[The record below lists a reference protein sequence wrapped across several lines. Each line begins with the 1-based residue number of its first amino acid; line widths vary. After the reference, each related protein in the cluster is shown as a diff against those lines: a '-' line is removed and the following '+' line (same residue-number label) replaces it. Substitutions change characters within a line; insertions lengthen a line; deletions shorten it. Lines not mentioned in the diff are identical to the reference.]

1 MTMRTA
7 YLLTMNENSPRAQ
20 FSKKILE
27 NIGFTVV
34 FYKAIPHKDKVL
46 SNKISM
52 MNIYNTIYC
61 NSNEEWGYVFEDD
74 INVVEPILLDEIIQ
88 YEKISKPFFYLGF
101 CMMDGKLNS
110 TGLVV
115 NNNPVTSISGGVRGL
130 HGIGISK
137 KGAFELLHFAA
148 NSRERYMDCILERFA
163 AVHPANIV
171 RYDLI
176 SPQESGHRG
185 VLFQDRHQFPSTI

>member
-1 MTMRTA
+1 MRTA
-7 YLLTMNENSPRAQ
+7 YLLTTNENSPIAQ
-20 FSKKILE
+20 FSKNILE

-34 FYKAIPHKDKVL
+34 FYKAVPHNDKVL

-52 MNIYNTIYC
+52 MNIYNIIC
-61 NSNEEWGYVFEDD
+61 NSNDSWGYVFEDD

-88 YEKISKPFFYLGF
+88 YEKISDPFFYLGC
-101 CMMDGKLNS
+101 CMMDGKMNS
-110 TGLVV
+110 TGFIV

-137 KGAFELLHFAA
+137 KGATELLDFAK
-148 NSRERYMDCILERFA
+148 NSRERYMDCILELFS
-163 AVHPANIV
+163 VIHPANIV